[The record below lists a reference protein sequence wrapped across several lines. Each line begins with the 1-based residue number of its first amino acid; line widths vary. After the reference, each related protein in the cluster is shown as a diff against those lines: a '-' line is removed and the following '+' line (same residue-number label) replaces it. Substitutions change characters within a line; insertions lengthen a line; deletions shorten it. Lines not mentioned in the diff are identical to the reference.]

1 MSKRFSVTLSPTM
14 GCDPE
19 LFVQTPDGV
28 ILGSEKVIPPEG
40 ISQEYQ
46 QTPSKYTGRT
56 FRTVVRDGVQIEL
69 HPQPDTCRARMSNQI
84 SDIFRELSKNLGE
97 RGLKICFEPV
107 VEVSEEEFATLS
119 HECKEFGCEPSF
131 NYYDKDAAIT
141 VDPQEYRIRA
151 AGGHLHFDLQN
162 GEHQSL
168 MKDRTSFVPVLDVLV
183 GNTCVL
189 LDRHPLI
196 AERRKVY
203 GRAGE
208 YRLPK
213 HGLEYRTLSNFWLT
227 NYRLMSFVFGMSRL
241 AYNLWQTSV
250 LYRETEREIETL
262 LKSDKPSIP
271 VPPNSHVRRWFCFSG
286 RFKYDANWKP
296 MISKE
301 ALINRDDYQDYGDP
315 IAILMS
321 KVDLEKVALA
331 INTNDAKLARETWD
345 VVREFLRGHLR
356 DGNAVPFSPHQID
369 AVDFF
374 LKKSAQYGLRYW
386 FKADPIKHWTEKG
399 DGHGIGWESFL
410 SSTVRARY
418 STHLRMKEALKKRK
432 EQANAE
438 VRE

>member
-1 MSKRFSVTLSPTM
+1 MSKKFSVTASPRM

-19 LFVQTPDGV
+19 LFVQTPNGV

-40 ISQEYQ
+40 IFQKYN
-46 QTPSKYTGRT
+46 QTPSNYTGQT
-56 FRTVVRDGVQIEL
+56 FKTVVRDGVQIEL
-69 HPQPDTCRARMSNQI
+69 HPRPDTCRARMSNQI
-84 SDIFRELSKNLGE
+84 SDIFRELSKQLGE

-131 NYYDKDAAIT
+131 NYYDKNAAIT

-151 AGGHLHFDLQN
+151 AGGHLHFDLTTDSVLKN
-162 GEHQSL
+162 E
-168 MKDRTSFVPVLDVLV
+168 RVSFVPVLDVLV

-189 LDRHPLI
+189 LDRHSLI

-241 AYNLWQTSV
+241 AYNLWRTSV

-286 RFKYDANWKP
+286 RFKYDANWT
-296 MISKE
+296 IYLDKE
-301 ALINRDDYQDYGDP
+301 TLINRNDYEDYGDP

-331 INTNDAKLARETWD
+331 INTNDVKLAKETWD

-356 DGNAVPFSPHQID
+356 AGNSVPFSPYQID